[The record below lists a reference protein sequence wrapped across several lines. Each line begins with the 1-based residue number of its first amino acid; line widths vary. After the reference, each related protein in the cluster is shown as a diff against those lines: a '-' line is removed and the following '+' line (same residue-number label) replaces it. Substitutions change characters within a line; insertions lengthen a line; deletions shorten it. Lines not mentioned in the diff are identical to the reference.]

1 MNETDSGRPTTDART
16 VAWVVWKAARPAQLL
31 LIGLVYAMGA
41 SLAFAE
47 TGRFPV
53 RAHAVGLAAMALVAA
68 SVHYAN
74 EYADAE
80 TDRLTD
86 RTPFSGGSGALPRT
100 GLSRRVALAAG
111 AVALAAGVGLV
122 AATAGSVLPWL
133 SVCLLAAVAVLGWQ
147 YSVGPLAF
155 AWRGLGELVNAV
167 LGGLLL
173 PVYAVSVATG
183 RVTLP
188 AVAACL
194 PFAVVVFLNLLDTTW
209 PDRRADAAV
218 GKRTLAT
225 RWSTNRLRGTYW
237 SGVVAFAA
245 ATVALADTLP
255 SAVWLATVG
264 VLPVLAYAGSRYTT
278 ARSPAP
284 TVAAMV
290 ALAVAQ
296 TAAWLAVAAA

>member
-1 MNETDSGRPTTDART
+1 MSETDASGSTVDAWT
-16 VAWVVWKAARPAQLL
+16 MAWVLWQAARPAQLL
-31 LIGLVYAMGA
+31 LIALVYAMGA

-47 TGRFPV
+47 TGRRPV
-53 RAHAVGLAAMALVAA
+53 RTHAVGLTAMGLVAA

-100 GLSRRVALAAG
+100 GLSRTVVLAAG
-111 AVALAAGVGLV
+111 AVALAAGSALV
-122 AATAGSVLPWL
+122 AVTAGGALPRL
-133 SVCLLAAVAVLGWQ
+133 SVWLLAAVAVLGWQ

-173 PVYAVSVATG
+173 PVYAASVATG
-183 RVTLP
+183 RVTLS

-194 PFAVVVFLNLLDTTW
+194 PFAIVVFLNLLDTTW

-225 RWSTNRLRGTYW
+225 RWSTGRLRGAYW
-237 SGVVAFAA
+237 VGVVTFAA
-245 ATVALADTLP
+245 ATVALATTLP
-255 SAVWLATVG
+255 SAVWAVTAG
-264 VLPVLAYAGSRYTT
+264 VLPVLAYAGSRYT
-278 ARSPAP
+278 ADESPAP

-296 TAAWLAVAAA
+296 TAAWLAVAT

>member
-1 MNETDSGRPTTDART
+1 
-16 VAWVVWKAARPAQLL
+16 
-31 LIGLVYAMGA
+31 MGA

-47 TGRFPV
+47 TGRLPV
-53 RAHAVGLAAMALVAA
+53 GAHAAGLAAMALVAA

-80 TDRLTD
+80 TDRLTE
-86 RTPFSGGSGALPRT
+86 RTPFSGGSGALVQT
-100 GLSRRVALAAG
+100 GVSRQV
-111 AVALAAGVGLV
+111 VLAAGVV
-122 AATAGSVLPWL
+122 ALAGAVGVVTATAGVALPWL
-133 SVCLLAAVAVLGWQ
+133 SVWLLAAVAVLGWQ

-155 AWRGLGELVNAV
+155 AWRGLGELVNAL

-173 PVYAVSVATG
+173 PLYAVSVATG
-183 RVTLP
+183 RVTLA

-225 RWSTNRLRGTYW
+225 RWSTGRLRGTYW

-245 ATVALADTLP
+245 TTVALADALP
-255 SAVWLATVG
+255 SAVWVATAA
-264 VLPVLAYAGSRYTT
+264 VLPALAFAGGRYTT
-278 ARSPAP
+278 DRSPAP
-284 TVAAMV
+284 TVVAMV

-296 TAAWLAVAAA
+296 TAAWLAVAT